1 MTEHFPVR
9 AGIDEAGL
17 GPLLGPLALGWS
29 AVEVAS
35 PSADAWT
42 SWAPPVVRQTP
53 KRAATAH
60 LVVADS
66 KQVFARNARGRA
78 RLERTALC
86 FLAQALPGCV
96 PPHRFGELFAPPIAS
111 LGPSPEFL
119 RAPWYLTPGA
129 LEAPLADHADEGG
142 LELLAERL
150 RRVIESS
157 DVKLVE
163 AGLRLVPA
171 VELNRSYSETN
182 NKGTTML
189 SLTFDTLAHLFAK
202 FAARG
207 LDVVVDRQGGRAHY
221 GPALARRFPTANVR
235 LVEERAGTSAYRLDG
250 RAGTESAGHRMLVSF
265 TEKGE
270 DHSFTTAL
278 GSCLA
283 KFGREAAM
291 AAFNRYWSARCP
303 DLVATAGYTQDG
315 RRWLVD
321 AAKAVDAEGL
331 APGILVRE
339 R

>member
-1 MTEHFPVR
+1 MSERFPVR

-17 GPLLGPLALGWS
+17 GPLLGPLAIGWS

-35 PSADAWT
+35 PSSDAWT
-42 SWAPPVVRQTP
+42 AWAPLVARQTP
-53 KRAATAH
+53 KKNATAH

-66 KQVFARNARGRA
+66 KQVFARNDRGRA
-78 RLERTALC
+78 RLERTALA
-86 FLAQALPGCV
+86 FLAQTLPDCV
-96 PPHRFGELFAPPIAS
+96 PPRRFGELFAAPVAT
-111 LGPSPEFL
+111 LGPSPELL
-119 RAPWYLTPGA
+119 RAPWFLEEGA
-129 LEAPLADHADEGG
+129 LEAPLAGFADPGG

-150 RRVIESS
+150 RRVIDRS
-157 DVKLVE
+157 DVKLVD
-163 AGLRLVPA
+163 AGLRLIPA
-171 VELNRSYSETN
+171 IELNRSYAETN

-189 SLTFDTLAHLFAK
+189 ALTFDSLALLWEK

-221 GPALARRFPTANVR
+221 GPALARRFPAANVR

-250 RAGTESAGHRMLVSF
+250 RASSAVAGHRMLVSF

-283 KFGREAAM
+283 KFARESAM
-291 AAFNRYWSARCP
+291 AAFNRYWAARCP
-303 DLVATAGYTQDG
+303 GLKATAGYTQDG

-321 AAKAVDAEGL
+321 AKEAVANVE
-331 APGILVRE
+331 RE
-339 R
+339 LLIRDR